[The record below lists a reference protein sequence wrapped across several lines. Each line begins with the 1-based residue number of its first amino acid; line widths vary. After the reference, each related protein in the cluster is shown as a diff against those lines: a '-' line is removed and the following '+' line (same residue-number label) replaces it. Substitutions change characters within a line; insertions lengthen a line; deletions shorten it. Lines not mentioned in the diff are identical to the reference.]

1 MNSLS
6 AERLEKLDA
15 YWRATNYLAAAQF
28 YLKENPLL
36 QAPLRPEHLKPR
48 IRGHWG
54 SAPGLNLIYVHL
66 NRLIQDTN
74 ARFLFLAGPGH
85 CASAILAN
93 VYLEGTYSEFFP
105 EMPQNL
111 EGLTRFCRQFSS
123 PGGVP
128 SHVSAMTP
136 GSIHEGGELG
146 YSLLHAF
153 GAAFDHPELIAVAV
167 VSDGEA
173 ETGPLSGSWQ
183 SINFLNPKRDGAV
196 LPILHLNDG
205 KLSGP
210 TVFGRM
216 EDEELRMLFSGFGY
230 QVLTVAGSDP
240 AKVHPEFAQA
250 LDQAYEQIRS
260 FQKEARESGLKGR
273 PRWPLILL
281 RTPDGWTG
289 PKAVDG
295 VAVEGTCRAHRAPLM
310 DARENPE
317 HFRLL
322 ESWLRSYK
330 PEELFEENG
339 CLRADLEALA
349 PKGDLRMGASPYAN
363 GGKLLVELDLPDFAN
378 YAVSIKPRGTVNSEA
393 TRVAGNLVRDVMR
406 RNPNNFRVFCPDETD
421 SNRLGAVF
429 EVTDRCLVSKVL
441 PGDDHVSPDGRV
453 MEILSEH
460 ACEGWLEGYLWTGR
474 HGLLVSYEAFATV
487 LDSMASQHAKWLK
500 LYKEI
505 PWRHPIASLNYLL
518 TSHVWRQEYDGY
530 THQGPGFI
538 DTLINKK
545 GGVVRIYLPPDTNTL
560 LSTLDHCLRSRHYVN
575 LIIAEKQPALQWL
588 SLEEAREHCGRGASV
603 WAWAGNDGGDPDIVL
618 GCAGDVPTLEAIAA
632 AWLLQTHIPDLR
644 VRIVNVV
651 DLMVMSPPAYHPHG
665 MDPQDFVNLFT
676 EDKEV
681 IFAFHGYPRMVHD
694 LVHGRPNPARFHVRG
709 YREEGTTTTSFDMV
723 VLNGMS
729 RYHLAIEA
737 LRRVPRLASRV
748 QPVIDLFEQKLAEHS
763 IYVKSHLDDLPEIQN
778 WTWSAPHP
786 AAG

>member
-1 MNSLS
+1 MTPLS
-6 AERLEKLDA
+6 AERLEKLDS

-36 QAPLRPEHLKPR
+36 REPLRPEHLKPR

-66 NRLIQDTN
+66 NRLIQDTG
-74 ARFLFLAGPGH
+74 ARFLFLTGPGH

-105 EMPQNL
+105 EITHDL
-111 EGLTRFCRQFSS
+111 AGLTRFCRQFSS

-146 YSLLHAF
+146 YSMLHAF
-153 GAAFDHPELIAVAV
+153 GAVFDRPELIAVAV

-183 SINFLNPKRDGAV
+183 SIHFLNPKRDGAV
-196 LPILHLNDG
+196 LPILHINDG

-210 TVFGRM
+210 TIFGRM
-216 EDEELRMLFSGFGY
+216 EDEELRLLFSGFGY

-240 AKVHPEFAQA
+240 AKVHPELAQA

-260 FQKEARESGLKGR
+260 FQKEAQESGVKGR

-289 PKAVDG
+289 PKMVDG
-295 VAVEGTCRAHRAPLM
+295 VPLEGTWRAHRSPLM
-310 DARENPE
+310 DAGENPE
-317 HFRLL
+317 HLRLL
-322 ESWLRSYK
+322 EGWLRSYK
-330 PEELFEENG
+330 PEELFEESG
-339 CLRADLEALA
+339 RLRSELEALA

-378 YAVSIKPRGTVNSEA
+378 YAVSIKPRGAVDAEA
-393 TRVAGNLVRDVMR
+393 TRVAGSFVRDVIR

-441 PGDDHVSPDGRV
+441 PGDDHLSPDGRV

-505 PWRHPIASLNYLL
+505 PWRHPVASLNYLL

-545 GGVVRIYLPPDTNTL
+545 GDVVRIYLPPDANTL

-588 SLEEAREHCGRGASV
+588 SLEEARAHCARGAGI
-603 WAWAGNDGGDPDIVL
+603 WDWAGNDGGDPDIVL
-618 GCAGDVPTLEAIAA
+618 GCAGDVPTLEAVAA
-632 AWLLQTHIPDLR
+632 SWLLQTHIPELR
-644 VRIVNVV
+644 VRVVNVV
-651 DLMVMSPPAYHPHG
+651 DLMSLSPPAYHPHG
-665 MDPQDFVNLFT
+665 MDTQDFVNLFT
-676 EDKEV
+676 EEKEV
-681 IFAFHGYPRMVHD
+681 IFAFHGYRRMVHD

-709 YREEGTTTTSFDMV
+709 YVEEGTTTTSFDMV
-723 VLNGMS
+723 VLNEMS

-737 LRRVPRLASRV
+737 LRRVPRLASRA
-748 QPVIDLFEQKLAEHS
+748 QPVIDLFEKKLAEHR

-786 AAG
+786 AIG